1 MTQETSSTNDPIYTF
16 AAENAQKLKD
26 KGTLVIGAL
35 CGELPHLGDR
45 VLFEGPDG
53 REREARVLGVAR
65 RVFDKDGKPAEGKLG
80 VVLDEIDRAE
90 LRTPVELRG
99 FAGSERGAL
108 GAEGETLDD
117 ETLQP
122 LAMNVEAGETR
133 ADFGVTPGVAQ
144 DSDFA

>member
-1 MTQETSSTNDPIYTF
+1 MTQETSSTNDPIFTF

-26 KGTLVIGAL
+26 KGTLIIGAL
-35 CGELPHLGDR
+35 RGELPHLGDR

-108 GAEGETLDD
+108 GAEGETL
-117 ETLQP
+117 QP
-122 LAMNVEAGETR
+122 FAMNVEAGETR
-133 ADFGVTPGVAQ
+133 ADSGVTSGVAQ